1 MNLPELHELPPQSPV
16 SSAYAIAMRVVALH
30 DAYAA
35 GLDELAH
42 ALSETDLDHLE
53 RDVRNTRERARPMA
67 RWLEVLPSRIVAK
80 GAP

>member
-1 MNLPELHELPPQSPV
+1 MSAPDLPELPPESPIA
-16 SSAYAIAMRVVALH
+16 SAFAVAERVVAH
-30 DAYAA
+30 HAAYTVA
-35 GLDELAH
+35 LDELAH
-42 ALSETDLDHLE
+42 ALCETDLDHLE

>member
-1 MNLPELHELPPQSPV
+1 MSASTEALPPESPIA
-16 SSAYAIAMRVVALH
+16 SAYSVAERVAALH
-30 DAYAA
+30 AAYAA

-53 RDVRNTRERARPMA
+53 RDVRNTRERVRPMA
-67 RWLEVLPSRIVAK
+67 RWLEVLPSRIIAK